1 MANIKAAQTGNW
13 SATSTW
19 TGGVV
24 PVSGDNV
31 SSNNFTVTIDVNAT
45 VANVTNGTAYTATA
59 GGGFILNNGI
69 TLTSTLIQATGT
81 LISLLGTNSASI
93 VGNISSSG
101 TTTQHQSCVVVNT
114 SGTLSVNGNVTG
126 NNFTQASG
134 WGNHGIT
141 VTAGTLIV
149 SGNVIGPAGGNGA
162 AAPSYAIYSTTP
174 SAITITNGN
183 VSSSA
188 SGAAGSGIGIYLT
201 GAANLNVTGN
211 VSGSNVN
218 AGSYGIYSGSASATI
233 SVRGDITA
241 ANGIPAILCQGN
253 GNTTF
258 SGNLIFSQNGTVP
271 ISCSQYRI
279 SPAPTASKTR
289 YAASGSGTYVDMF
302 TADNT
307 SGISGVATT
316 DVRSGVSYGGGLV
329 GTCAVPPASAVAAG
343 TAVGSSI
350 GTATLTAD
358 NVRAALGLASA
369 NLDTQLAVLSNL
381 DTTVSS
387 RLAPSGTLATVTTLT
402 NAPTVPTAAA
412 IASQVRTELA
422 TELARVDVATSTRLA
437 TSGYTAPS
445 NSDVAAIKV
454 KTDALNTDRLAQAS
468 TVATTG
474 AQIAAALS

>member
-31 SSNNFTVTIDVNAT
+31 SSNNFTVTVDVNAT
-45 VANVTNGTAYTATA
+45 VANVTNGTIYGATA
-59 GGGFILNNGI
+59 GGGFVLNNGI
-69 TLTSTLIQATGT
+69 TLTSNLLQATGT

-126 NNFTQASG
+126 NNFTQTTG

-149 SGNVIGPAGGNGA
+149 SGNVIGPAGGNGS
-162 AAPSYAIYSTTP
+162 AAPSYAIYSTTA

-188 SGAAGSGIGIYLT
+188 SGALGSGIGIYLT

-241 ANGIPAILCQGN
+241 ANGVPAILCQGN
-253 GNTTF
+253 ANTTF

-271 ISCSQYRI
+271 VSCSQYRI

-289 YAASGSGTYVDMF
+289 YAASGSGTYLDMF

-307 SGISGVATT
+307 GLGPATT
-316 DVRSGVSYGGGLV
+316 DVRSGISYGGGLV
-329 GTCAVPPASAVAAG
+329 GTCAVPAAGSVALGVPVGSGTGTALLTGSAVASAVWDAL
-343 TAVGSSI
+343 TSSI
-350 GTATLTAD
+350 NTSGSIGERVKNCATVETT
-358 NVRAALGLASA
+358 GE
-369 NLDTQLAVLSNL
+369 QLA
-381 DTTVSS
+381 
-387 RLAPSGTLATVTTLT
+387 G
-402 NAPTVPTAAA
+402 
-412 IASQVRTELA
+412 
-422 TELARVDVATSTRLA
+422 
-437 TSGYTAPS
+437 
-445 NSDVAAIKV
+445 
-454 KTDALNTDRLAQAS
+454 
-468 TVATTG
+468 
-474 AQIAAALS
+474 ALSTP